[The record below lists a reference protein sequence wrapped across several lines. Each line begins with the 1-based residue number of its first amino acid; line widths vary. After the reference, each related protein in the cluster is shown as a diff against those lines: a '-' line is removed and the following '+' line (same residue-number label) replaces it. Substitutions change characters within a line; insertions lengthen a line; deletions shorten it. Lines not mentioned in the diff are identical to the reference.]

1 MRGEETFGSMRP
13 RRNTIAIART
23 DSLLSE
29 LAAKQD
35 GLEDP
40 ANSEFLAQLYQA
52 LLIGAMEASNAIVPA
67 VSPLL
72 PLEFSSSFM
81 SPPDKS
87 GSAASVIRFMLDT

>member
-1 MRGEETFGSMRP
+1 MRSEGSFGSMRMH
-13 RRNTIAIART
+13 RNTIALART
-23 DSLLSE
+23 YSLVSE

-67 VSPLL
+67 VSQYSL
-72 PLEFSSSFM
+72 SSS
-81 SPPDKS
+81 SSEAPPERS
-87 GSAASVIRFMLDT
+87 S